1 MIKEN
6 IYEKLTFILSFL
18 ILNNFLFLA
27 LEFNELI
34 LKINFVVFLS
44 FILFFYINNLSEKIY
59 LKIFFIFFLIICLGT
74 PISEWD
80 PRSTWFFHAKRIFY
94 DHSIFSVLDNYAPF
108 SHNDYPTLAPA
119 LAASLAKLVGYWN
132 EVFPKVSFTLMF
144 LPPLLLVSNLYKET
158 NALILLFITAFTVG
172 RFLYN
177 GWVDGLVA
185 VYFGTSALLIYLL
198 FLTDTQIYKKKIY
211 YLISFCFFIT
221 LTLIKSEGIAL
232 LLILFLTTALIT
244 LYEGK
249 LRENFLFLL
258 GLSFSF
264 LPILLWKYFCFSEGI
279 GAHFIF
285 ESNFVLNFTS
295 RYMNLD
301 NYKLIS
307 YFIFLNEKL
316 IITCIFF
323 LISSWIN
330 WNKNLF
336 KFVLISCF
344 FYILILFFVYLS
356 TPVDFNFQ
364 LESSAARLVRSLSFL
379 LALFGLH
386 NLTNNNF
393 MRYK

>member
-6 IYEKLTFILSFL
+6 IYENLTFILSFL
-18 ILNNFLFLA
+18 ILNNFFFLA
-27 LEFNELI
+27 LELNDI
-34 LKINFVVFLS
+34 IIKINFIFFLLT
-44 FILFFYINNLSEKIY
+44 ILFFYLKDLSQNIY
-59 LKIFFIFFLIICLGT
+59 LKVFFIFFLLICLGT

-119 LAASLAKLVGYWN
+119 FAASLAKIVGHWN
-132 EVFPKVSFTLMF
+132 EIFPKLSFTIMF

-158 NALILLFITAFTVG
+158 KAIFFLSIVTFTIG

-177 GWVDGLVA
+177 GWADGLVA
-185 VYFGTSALLIYLL
+185 IYFGTSGLLIYLL
-198 FLTDTQIYKKKIY
+198 FLSDIQIYKKKIY

-221 LTLIKSEGIAL
+221 LTLIKSEGLAL
-232 LLILFLTTALIT
+232 LLILFLTTTSISLF
-244 LYEGK
+244 EGK
-249 LRENFLFLL
+249 LKSNFLILL
-258 GLSFSF
+258 VLSFSF
-264 LPILLWKYFCFSEGI
+264 VPILLWKYFCFSEGI
-279 GAHFIF
+279 GAHYIF
-285 ESNFVLNFTS
+285 ESNFMLNFTS
-295 RYMNLD
+295 RYMNFD

-316 IITCIFF
+316 IITFLFF
-323 LISSWIN
+323 MVSSWIN

-344 FYILILFFVYLS
+344 LYILILFFVYLS
-356 TPVDFNFQ
+356 TPLDFYFQ